1 MKLKGGLGASGSAA
15 IERLG
20 LMPSPFSIECKSDYA
35 VWRDAK
41 LTAAATRLDELL
53 VEINDPRRLSA
64 SEREALAVRL
74 RRANMA
80 LYASNT
86 AGQADSEIPRH
97 LGFQF
102 GLRNLDRHYLADD
115 DGIAA
120 LTVANGGT
128 HAEFIPYTN
137 RAINWH
143 SDGYYNT
150 PEHTIRGLLL
160 HCVRPA
166 QSGGANRLLDHE
178 IAYILLRDAD
188 PEYIRALSAA
198 DAMTIPA
205 RGEAAGAGRAAQS
218 GPVFSVDAQGHLH
231 MRYTARKLSIEWKN
245 DAATQAAV
253 AALEQVLAH
262 DTAWTLH
269 GRLEA
274 GMGLI
279 CNNVLHDR
287 SAFVDDP
294 AAPRLLYRARYY
306 ERVSA

>member
-1 MKLKGGLGASGSAA
+1 
-15 IERLG
+15 
-20 LMPSPFSIECKSDYA
+20 MPSPFSLEAKADYA
-35 VWRDAK
+35 AWRDAK
-41 LTAAATRLDELL
+41 LAMAPTRLGELL
-53 VEINDPRRLSA
+53 VEIDDPRLLSA
-64 SEREALAVRL
+64 AEREALVVRI

-80 LYASNT
+80 IYASRT
-86 AGQADSEIPRH
+86 ADQADSEIPRR
-97 LGFQF
+97 LGLQF
-102 GLRNLDRHYLADD
+102 GLRSLDKHYLADD
-115 DGIAA
+115 DGISA
-120 LTVANGGT
+120 LTVAAGGT
-128 HAEFIPYTN
+128 HAEFIPYTD
-137 RAINWH
+137 RAIKWH

-150 PEHTIRGLLL
+150 PERSIRGLLL

-188 PEYIRALSAA
+188 PEHIRALSAA

-205 RGEAAGAGRAAQS
+205 RVESDGTGRAAQT

-231 MRYTARKLSIEWKN
+231 MRYTARKLSIEWKD
-245 DAATQAAV
+245 DAATRAAV
-253 AALEQVLAH
+253 TALEQLLAQ
-262 DTAWTLH
+262 DTPWTLC

-287 SAFVDDP
+287 SAFADDP

-306 ERVSA
+306 ERLCV